1 MKKNRYIILFASVLT
16 MQFFGSCNEESIDKV
31 NDPIPYESV
40 GGYEN
45 SDEIATDH
53 LVAKFSFDGNFSDSQ
68 NGITDGT
75 GTNVTYTAGVK
86 GEAYKGSPTSF
97 IAYNNVASSVV
108 NLKSITVSM
117 WIKTDPHTGGAQSL
131 FMLPKKTDF
140 WGNIFTLIEG
150 TGPAT
155 TMLLK
160 SHIERDVT
168 PSIPWSGQFIEHV
181 GDDLLV
187 NMFGSWKHLVWS
199 YNGTS
204 STYSLYINGQKVTL
218 PAKISKRYADDPEK
232 GGGPFGE
239 LANSEVSKFIIG
251 GYQQHLGAPW
261 GNADGWMLHYTG
273 LMDEFRIYD
282 SALADNEVAA
292 LYKLEKDNR

>member
-1 MKKNRYIILFASVLT
+1 MKKNKSIFMLSFVLASTLFA
-16 MQFFGSCNEESIDKV
+16 GCEDSIDKV
-31 NDPIPYESV
+31 NSPIPYESI

-45 SDEIATDH
+45 SDDVAAAH
-53 LVAKFSFDGNFSDSQ
+53 LVSKFSFDGNIADSK
-68 NGITDGT
+68 NSITDGSA
-75 GTNVTYTAGVK
+75 TNVTYETGIK
-86 GEAYKGSPTSF
+86 GEAYKGSPSSF
-97 IAYNNVASSVV
+97 ISYNTVANSVV
-108 NLKSITVSM
+108 NLKSVTVSM

-160 SHIERDVT
+160 NHIQKDVT
-168 PSIPWSGQFIEHV
+168 PSIPWAGQFIEHGGTNV
-181 GDDLLV
+181 LA
-187 NMFGSWKHLVWS
+187 NMFGTWKHLVWT

-204 STYSLYINGQKVTL
+204 STYSIYIDGQKL
-218 PAKISKRYADDPEK
+218 DIPASISKRYASDPTT
-232 GGGPFGE
+232 GGGPYGE

-261 GNADGWMLHYTG
+261 GAADGWMLHYTG

-282 SALADNEVAA
+282 AALTDNEVVA
-292 LYKLEKDNR
+292 LYKLEKDKR

>member
-1 MKKNRYIILFASVLT
+1 MKKNKSIFMLSFALASSLFV
-16 MQFFGSCNEESIDKV
+16 SCEDSIDKV
-31 NDPIPYESV
+31 NSPIPYESI

-45 SDEIATDH
+45 SDDIAAAH
-53 LVAKFSFDGNFSDSQ
+53 LVSKFSFDGNITDSK
-68 NGITDGT
+68 NNITDGS
-75 GTNVTYTAGVK
+75 GTNVSYDTGIK
-86 GEAYKGSPTSF
+86 GDAYKGSTSSF
-97 IAYNNVASSVV
+97 IAYNTVGNPIV

-155 TMLLK
+155 TMLMK
-160 SHIERDVT
+160 NHIQKDVT
-168 PSIPWSGQFIEHV
+168 PSIPWAGQFIEHAGANV
-181 GDDLLV
+181 LP
-187 NMFGSWKHLVWS
+187 NMFGAWKHLVWT

-204 STYSLYINGQKVTL
+204 STYSIYVDGQKL
-218 PAKISKRYADDPEK
+218 NIPASISKRYASDPLT
-232 GGGPFGE
+232 GGAPYGE

-282 SALADNEVAA
+282 TPLTDNEVVA
-292 LYKLEKDNR
+292 LYKLEKDKR

>member
-1 MKKNRYIILFASVLT
+1 MKKNKYIFLLSFVLAAP
-16 MQFFGSCNEESIDKV
+16 FFVSCEDSIDKV
-31 NDPIPYESV
+31 NSPIPYESI

-45 SDEIATDH
+45 SDDVAASH
-53 LVAKFSFDGNFSDSQ
+53 LVSKFSFDGNITDSK
-68 NGITDGT
+68 NGITDGV
-75 GTNVTYTAGVK
+75 GTNVTYEAGVK
-86 GEAYKGSPTSF
+86 GQAYKGSSSSF
-97 IAYNNVASSVV
+97 IAYNTVANSVI

-155 TMLLK
+155 TMLMK
-160 SHIERDVT
+160 NHIQKDVT
-168 PSIPWSGQFIEHV
+168 PSIPWAGQFIEHAGTNV
-181 GDDLLV
+181 LN
-187 NMFGSWKHLVWS
+187 NMFGSWKHVVWT

-204 STYSLYINGQKVTL
+204 STYSLYVDGQKLDL
-218 PAKISKRYADDPEK
+218 PASISKRYASDPLT
-232 GGGPFGE
+232 GGVGYGE

-251 GYQQHLGAPW
+251 GYQQHLGSPW
-261 GNADGWMLHYTG
+261 GAPDGWMLNYTG

-282 SALADNEVAA
+282 SALADNEVTA
-292 LYKLEKDNR
+292 LYKLEKDKR

>member
-1 MKKNRYIILFASVLT
+1 MKKNKSILLLSFALGSALFA
-16 MQFFGSCNEESIDKV
+16 GCEDSIDKV
-31 NDPIPYESV
+31 NSPIPYESI

-45 SDEIATDH
+45 SDDVAAAH
-53 LVAKFSFDGNFSDSQ
+53 LVSKLSFDGNIADSKS
-68 NGITDGT
+68 GITGGT
-75 GTNVTYTAGVK
+75 GTNVNYGTGIK
-86 GEAYKGSPTSF
+86 GEAYQGSPSSF
-97 IAYNNVASSVV
+97 IAYNTVSNSIV
-108 NLKSITVSM
+108 NLKSISISM

-155 TMLLK
+155 TMLMK
-160 SHIERDVT
+160 NHIQRDVT
-168 PSIPWSGQFIEHV
+168 PSIPWAGQFIEHG
-181 GDDLLV
+181 GDNVLK
-187 NMFGSWKHLVWS
+187 NMFGAWKHVVWS

-204 STYSLYINGQKVTL
+204 STYSIYVDGQKL
-218 PAKISKRYADDPEK
+218 DIPASISKRYASDPAT

-239 LANSEVSKFIIG
+239 LASSEVSKFIIG

-261 GNADGWMLHYTG
+261 SAPDGWMLNYTG

-282 SALADNEVAA
+282 VALTDNEVSA
-292 LYKLEKDNR
+292 LYKLEKDKR

>member
-1 MKKNRYIILFASVLT
+1 MKKNKSILLLSSVLASAFFAS
-16 MQFFGSCNEESIDKV
+16 CEDSIDKV
-31 NDPIPYESV
+31 NSPIPYESI

-45 SDEIATDH
+45 SDEVAAAH
-53 LVAKFSFDGNFSDSQ
+53 LVSKFSFDGNIADSK
-68 NGITDGT
+68 NSITDGSA
-75 GTNVTYTAGVK
+75 TNVTYGTGIK
-86 GEAYKGSPTSF
+86 GEAYQGSASSF
-97 IAYNNVASSVV
+97 ISYNTVANSVV
-108 NLKSITVSM
+108 NLKSISVSM

-160 SHIERDVT
+160 NHIQKDVT
-168 PSIPWSGQFIEHV
+168 PSIPWSGQFIEHGGANV
-181 GDDLLV
+181 LP
-187 NMFGSWKHLVWS
+187 NMFGSWKHVVWT

-204 STYSLYINGQKVTL
+204 STYSIYIDGQKL
-218 PAKISKRYADDPEK
+218 DIPASISKRYASDPAT
-232 GGGPFGE
+232 GGGPYGE

-261 GNADGWMLHYTG
+261 GNPDGWMLHYTG

-282 SALADNEVAA
+282 AALTDNEVVA
-292 LYKLEKDNR
+292 LYKLEKDKR

>member
-1 MKKNRYIILFASVLT
+1 MKKNKSIFLLSFVLASTLFV
-16 MQFFGSCNEESIDKV
+16 GCEDSIDKV
-31 NDPIPYESV
+31 NSPIPYESI

-45 SDEIATDH
+45 SDDIAASH
-53 LVAKFSFDGNFSDSQ
+53 LVSKFSFDGTIDDSKS
-68 NGITDGT
+68 GITGGI
-75 GTNVTYTAGVK
+75 GTNVSYDTGVK
-86 GEAYKGSPTSF
+86 GSAYKGSTTSF
-97 IAYNNVASSVV
+97 IAYNNVANSVI

-140 WGNIFTLIEG
+140 WGNIFSLIEG

-155 TMLLK
+155 TMLMK
-160 SHIERDVT
+160 SHVQKDVT
-168 PSIPWSGQFIEHV
+168 PSIPWAGQFIEHSGTNV
-181 GDDLLV
+181 LN
-187 NMFGSWKHLVWS
+187 NMFGSWKHLVWT

-204 STYSLYINGQKVTL
+204 STYSLYVDGQKLDL
-218 PAKISKRYADDPEK
+218 PASISKRYASDPLT
-232 GGGPFGE
+232 GGGSYGE

-261 GNADGWMLHYTG
+261 SSPDGWMLHYTG

-282 SALADNEVAA
+282 SALSDNEVTA
-292 LYKLEKDNR
+292 LYKLEKDKR